1 MSQFRTRTS
10 SASKSTQT
18 ESKNEHEQGE
28 DYVEKNED
36 EIDAVPPENV
46 DLDEDNSRL
55 CRTQDSH
62 AEATQEI
69 SKHVCPIDDDEED
82 DGLLALEETRC

>member
-1 MSQFRTRTS
+1 MSQFRMRTS

-28 DYVEKNED
+28 GSVERNED
-36 EIDAVPPENV
+36 VIDKVLPENV
-46 DLDEDNSRL
+46 DIENDNLRL
-55 CRTQDSH
+55 RNQELH

-69 SKHVCPIDDDEED
+69 TKHVSPIIDDEED

>member
-18 ESKNEHEQGE
+18 ESKNEHEQG
-28 DYVEKNED
+28 YVEKNED
-36 EIDAVPPENV
+36 DIDAVPPENI
-46 DLDEDNSRL
+46 DDSLRL
-55 CRTQDSH
+55 RTQDSH

>member
-28 DYVEKNED
+28 GYVEKNED
-36 EIDAVPPENV
+36 DIDAVPPENV
-46 DLDEDNSRL
+46 DLEKDYL
-55 CRTQDSH
+55 VLRTQDSH
-62 AEATQEI
+62 DEATQEI

>member
-1 MSQFRTRTS
+1 MSQFRMRTS

-28 DYVEKNED
+28 SSVDRNED
-36 EIDAVPPENV
+36 DMDAVLPENV
-46 DLDEDNSRL
+46 DIEKDNLELRNQEL
-55 CRTQDSH
+55 H
-62 AEATQEI
+62 AEATLEI
-69 SKHVCPIDDDEED
+69 TKHVSPIIDDEED